1 MNRLHDETVKCRVVL
16 YELNVKFVYI
26 LIGRVLV
33 FAREPE
39 GGGWAPGDGTYKYN
53 MQLRWCFTALTS
65 IDTEIYSDAKSNR
78 FF

>member
-39 GGGWAPGDGTYKYN
+39 GGGWAPGDGTYKY
-53 MQLRWCFTALTS
+53 T
-65 IDTEIYSDAKSNR
+65 
-78 FF
+78 

>member
-39 GGGWAPGDGTYKYN
+39 GGGWAPGDGTYKYLLKRPLGSQWTFQ
-53 MQLRWCFTALTS
+53 MF
-65 IDTEIYSDAKSNR
+65 
-78 FF
+78 

>member
-39 GGGWAPGDGTYKYN
+39 GGGWAPGDGTYKYSTVT
-53 MQLRWCFTALTS
+53 LRASEWTHGVA
-65 IDTEIYSDAKSNR
+65 
-78 FF
+78 

>member
-39 GGGWAPGDGTYKYN
+39 GGGWAPGDGTYKYS
-53 MQLRWCFTALTS
+53 MIFDDMLMK
-65 IDTEIYSDAKSNR
+65 SDHI
-78 FF
+78 